1 MGLRRDNGE
10 RASLVQLGAYGVVI
24 KRLVADERREVDVCY
39 ERLYADAVMTLAR
52 KKNKADQV
60 SQSIYKHHDLG
71 GQATARFADGLI
83 LSPPFAPV
91 ACRWTLM
98 IVPSMSAYSRSGSP
112 DKVSKILSKTPLSAH
127 RRNASRPKASSRIH
141 PASRATARPS
151 GRSRKPLPK
160 TGDCLRR
167 CAQGPLP
174 CQEEGERSVPT
185 GRPSEPCESRLTSI
199 FQP

>member
-98 IVPSMSAYSRSGSP
+98 IVPSMSAYSRSGSS
-112 DKVSKILSKTPLSAH
+112 D
-127 RRNASRPKASSRIH
+127 KASNTSADRRINEYK
-141 PASRATARPS
+141 RAHSLS
-151 GRSRKPLPK
+151 G
-160 TGDCLRR
+160 
-167 CAQGPLP
+167 
-174 CQEEGERSVPT
+174 
-185 GRPSEPCESRLTSI
+185 
-199 FQP
+199 